1 MAEKTLLEKIKLAM
15 HPPIMTKAFDDYLN
29 RLIGAAK
36 MDLTVAGVTNLEPED
51 DLITQAILTYVLMN
65 FGEPSNYDRLKKS
78 YDEQKAQLSMYHV
91 HTNFAAEVVDV

>member
-1 MAEKTLLEKIKLAM
+1 
-15 HPPIMTKAFDDYLN
+15 
-29 RLIGAAK
+29 

-91 HTNFAAEVVDV
+91 HTNFADEVVDV

>member
-1 MAEKTLLEKIKLAM
+1 MEERSILDKVKLAM
-15 HPPIMTKAFDDYLN
+15 HPPIMTKAFDDDLN

-65 FGEPSNYDRLKKS
+65 FGEPSNYDRLKAS
-78 YDEQKAQLSMYHV
+78 YDEQKSQLSMYHV
-91 HTNFAAEVVDV
+91 HTVFTEVVDV